1 MLSSANIMILEQFTN
16 LRRINCF
23 FREQRKY
30 DLAVALYYHDIRLSD
45 VVTPEN
51 RLARWPAHISLSAE
65 MAVEAAEVFIN
76 EYRRQAVMESGE
88 KSHAP

>member
-1 MLSSANIMILEQFTN
+1 MKDNVQPTPIDW
-16 LRRINCF
+16 
-23 FREQRKY
+23 EQRKY

-51 RLARWPAHISLSAE
+51 RLTRWPAHISLSAE

-76 EYRRQAVMESGE
+76 AYRRQAVMESGE
-88 KSHAP
+88 IGRASCRERV

>member
-1 MLSSANIMILEQFTN
+1 MKDNVQTTPIDW
-16 LRRINCF
+16 
-23 FREQRKY
+23 EQRKY

-45 VVTPEN
+45 VVTPEH
-51 RLARWPAHISLSAE
+51 RLARWPADISLSAE

-88 KSHAP
+88 KSHAL

>member
-1 MLSSANIMILEQFTN
+1 MKSERQTN
-16 LRRINCF
+16 PIDW
-23 FREQRKY
+23 EQRRY

-45 VVTPEN
+45 IVTPEN

-76 EYRRQAVMESGE
+76 EYRRKAVIESGE

>member
-1 MLSSANIMILEQFTN
+1 MKDNVQPTPIDW
-16 LRRINCF
+16 
-23 FREQRKY
+23 EQRKY

-65 MAVEAAEVFIN
+65 MAVEAPAFSKT
-76 EYRRQAVMESGE
+76 RWAAWAARSPR
-88 KSHAP
+88 SR

>member
-1 MLSSANIMILEQFTN
+1 MKDNVKTTPIDW
-16 LRRINCF
+16 
-23 FREQRKY
+23 EQRKY

-45 VVTPEN
+45 IVTPKN
-51 RLARWPAHISLSAE
+51 RLARWTEHISVSAE
-65 MAVEAAEVFIN
+65 MAAELAEVFIN